1 MARALATA
9 SRSLALDAGA
19 ARAHATDIE
28 IATDIDTEASVDLT
42 VGQGPPYAAHKPRGS
57 GQAELAKFS
66 PVQRGPPPLAQSS
79 MRAATPPAIVL
90 P

>member
-9 SRSLALDAGA
+9 SRCLALDAGA

-42 VGQGPPYAAHKPRGS
+42 VGQGLRSPHEYPVVLGPSRAIFRPKRNVHDAVFSS
-57 GQAELAKFS
+57 GYQA
-66 PVQRGPPPLAQSS
+66 
-79 MRAATPPAIVL
+79 
-90 P
+90 